1 MHPQID
7 EIDIKLIDSLGRDS
21 STTFVELARQIG
33 ISDATVHFRVRRL
46 MSEGVIKKF
55 TISLDYDLLGY
66 DHLAFVG
73 INFKPSVNVDAT
85 IDKLVNLE
93 EVLELYEMHN
103 SYDLFLKI
111 RAKDFDQLRDIVEN
125 KIRALPNILNTELII
140 ALKSRKEK
148 QIVRFKS
155 DYNIQNEK

>member
-1 MHPQID
+1 MHPQLD
-7 EIDIKLIDSLGRDS
+7 DIDIKLIDSLGRDS

-33 ISDATVHFRVRRL
+33 ISDATVHIRVRRL

-55 TISLDYDLLGY
+55 TISLNYDLLGY

-73 INFKPSVNVDAT
+73 INFKPSVNIDVT

-111 RAKDFDQLRDIVEN
+111 RAKDFNHLRDIVEN

-140 ALKSRKEK
+140 ALKSRKEN

-155 DYNIQNEK
+155 GYNIQNKK

>member
-1 MHPQID
+1 MHPQLD
-7 EIDIKLIDSLGRDS
+7 DIDIKLIDSLGRDS

-33 ISDATVHFRVRRL
+33 ISDATVHIRVRRL

-103 SYDLFLKI
+103 SYDVFLKI
-111 RAKDFDQLRDIVEN
+111 RAKDFNHLRDIVEN

-140 ALKSRKEK
+140 ALKSRKEN

-155 DYNIQNEK
+155 GYNIQNKK

>member
-7 EIDIKLIDSLGRDS
+7 KIDIKLIDSLSRDS

-111 RAKDFDQLRDIVEN
+111 RVKDFNQLRDIVEN

-148 QIVRFKS
+148 QIVRFNS

>member
-1 MHPQID
+1 MQPQLD
-7 EIDIKLIDSLGRDS
+7 DIDIKLIDRLGRDS

-33 ISDATVHFRVRRL
+33 ISDATVNIRVRRL

-103 SYDLFLKI
+103 SYDVFLKI
-111 RAKDFDQLRDIVEN
+111 RAKDFNHLRDIVEN

-140 ALKSRKEK
+140 ALKSRKEN

-155 DYNIQNEK
+155 GYNIQNKK

>member
-111 RAKDFDQLRDIVEN
+111 RAKDFNQLRDIVED

-148 QIVRFKS
+148 QIVRFNS

>member
-33 ISDATVHFRVRRL
+33 ISDATVHIRVRRL

-73 INFKPSVNVDAT
+73 VNFKPSVNVDAT

-111 RAKDFDQLRDIVEN
+111 RAKDFNRLRDIVEN

-148 QIVRFKS
+148 QIVRFNS

>member
-1 MHPQID
+1 M
-7 EIDIKLIDSLGRDS
+7 
-21 STTFVELARQIG
+21 
-33 ISDATVHFRVRRL
+33 
-46 MSEGVIKKF
+46 
-55 TISLDYDLLGY
+55 
-66 DHLAFVG
+66 
-73 INFKPSVNVDAT
+73 
-85 IDKLVNLE
+85 NLE

-111 RAKDFDQLRDIVEN
+111 RAKDFNRLRDIVEN

-148 QIVRFKS
+148 QIVRFNS

>member
-111 RAKDFDQLRDIVEN
+111 RAKDFNQLRDIVEN

-148 QIVRFKS
+148 QIVRFNS
-155 DYNIQNEK
+155 DYNIQN

>member
-33 ISDATVHFRVRRL
+33 ISDATVHIRVRRL

-73 INFKPSVNVDAT
+73 VNFKPSVNVDAT

-111 RAKDFDQLRDIVEN
+111 RAKDFNRLRDIVEN
-125 KIRALPNILNTELII
+125 KIRALPNILNTELMI

-148 QIVRFKS
+148 QIVRFNS

>member
-55 TISLDYDLLGY
+55 TISLDYNLLGY

-111 RAKDFDQLRDIVEN
+111 RAKDFNQLRDIVEN

-148 QIVRFKS
+148 QIVRFNS

>member
-1 MHPQID
+1 MHPQLD
-7 EIDIKLIDSLGRDS
+7 DIDIKLIDSLGRDS

-33 ISDATVHFRVRRL
+33 ISDATVHIRVRRL

-103 SYDLFLKI
+103 SYDVFLKI
-111 RAKDFDQLRDIVEN
+111 RAKDFNHLRDIVEN

-155 DYNIQNEK
+155 DYNIQNKK

>member
-33 ISDATVHFRVRRL
+33 ISDATVHIRVRRL

-73 INFKPSVNVDAT
+73 VNFKPSVNVDAT

-111 RAKDFDQLRDIVEN
+111 RAKDFNQLRDIVED

-148 QIVRFKS
+148 QIVRFNS

>member
-1 MHPQID
+1 MQPQLD
-7 EIDIKLIDSLGRDS
+7 DIDIKLIDRLGRDS

-33 ISDATVHFRVRRL
+33 ISDATVNIRVRRL

-73 INFKPSVNVDAT
+73 INIKPSVNVDAT

-103 SYDLFLKI
+103 SYDVFLKI
-111 RAKDFDQLRDIVEN
+111 RAKDFDHLRDIVEN

-155 DYNIQNEK
+155 DYNIQNKK

>member
-111 RAKDFDQLRDIVEN
+111 RAKDFNRLRDIVEN

-148 QIVRFKS
+148 QIVRFNS

>member
-21 STTFVELARQIG
+21 STTFVELAKQIG

-85 IDKLVNLE
+85 IDKLMNLE

-111 RAKDFDQLRDIVEN
+111 RSKDFNQLRDIVEN

-148 QIVRFKS
+148 QIVRFNS